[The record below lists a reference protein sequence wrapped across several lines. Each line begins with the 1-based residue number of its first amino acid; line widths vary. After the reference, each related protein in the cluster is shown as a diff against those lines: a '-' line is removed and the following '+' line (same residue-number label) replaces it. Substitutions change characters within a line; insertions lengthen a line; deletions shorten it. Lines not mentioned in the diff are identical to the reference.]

1 MIMGL
6 DMYLIGEKIT
16 STRDIVDGYKV
27 ISVSLDL
34 GQWRKHWALHK
45 YIMDMIHPMDGAKI
59 ELDAEEMRRIAD
71 AVEQG
76 KLPDAKEWAHYSDED
91 RITFH
96 KKPNQVAKTLKILR
110 DAADW
115 LDKEDN
121 AWKSVEYYGSW

>member
-1 MIMGL
+1 MGL

-27 ISVSLDL
+27 SSVSLDL
-34 GQWRKHWALHK
+34 GQWRKHWDLHK

-76 KLPDAKEWAHYSDED
+76 KLPDANYRDEIDAYHKEPD
-91 RITFH
+91 
-96 KKPNQVAKTLKILR
+96 QVAATVKILR

-115 LDKEDN
+115 LDKDDHT
-121 AWKSVEYYGSW
+121 WKSVEYYGSW

>member
-1 MIMGL
+1 MGL
-6 DMYLIGEKIT
+6 DMYLIGEKRT
-16 STRDIVDGYKV
+16 SKRDIVDGYKV
-27 ISVSLDL
+27 SSVSLDL

-76 KLPDAKEWAHYSDED
+76 KLPDAKERAHYSDED

>member
-1 MIMGL
+1 MGL

-27 ISVSLDL
+27 SSVSLDL

-76 KLPDAKEWAHYSDED
+76 KLPDAKEWAHYRDEA
-91 RITFH
+91 RIKFH
-96 KKPNQVAKTLKILR
+96 KEPNQVAKTLKILR

>member
-1 MIMGL
+1 MGL

-34 GQWRKHWALHK
+34 GQWRKHWDLHK

-76 KLPDAKEWAHYSDED
+76 KLPDAKEWAHYRDED